1 MESPCIKVC
10 VIDPGSRLCVGC
22 ARSLD
27 EIAGWSTMSDATRQ
41 RIMADL
47 PDRHLRITA
56 AAGAATTDVIGG

>member
-27 EIAGWSTMSDATRQ
+27 EIAGWSSMSDADRQ
-41 RIMADL
+41 HIMAEL
-47 PDRHLRITA
+47 PGRRLLI
-56 AAGAATTDVIGG
+56 AATAGTDSAGVIGN

>member
-27 EIAGWSTMSDATRQ
+27 EIAGWSSMSDGDRQ
-41 RIMADL
+41 RIMAEL
-47 PDRHLRITA
+47 PGRRLLIA
-56 AAGAATTDVIGG
+56 ATAGASSAGIIGN